1 MTKNVATKER
11 RLETARD
18 FTLAV
23 ERPEPGTA
31 VLLLAGELDLY
42 NAPEIES
49 ALAELIGT
57 ESTNGGPGGRAY
69 VPRLVV
75 DLRSVTFLD
84 STVLGLLL
92 VASRRQLAHD
102 RELLVRAG
110 PQTPMTAFRVTG
122 FDSLLAVTCMDDDAE
137 SAA

>member
-1 MTKNVATKER
+1 MMKNNSTKEL

-23 ERPEPGTA
+23 ERPEPGAA

-42 NAPEIES
+42 NAPEIEG
-49 ALAELIGT
+49 ALTELIGT
-57 ESTNGGPGGRAY
+57 EATNGGPSGRAY
-69 VPRLVV
+69 VSRVVV

-92 VASRRQLAHD
+92 GASRRQLAQG
-102 RELLVRAG
+102 RELLVVAG

-122 FDSLLAVTCMDDDAE
+122 FDSLLAVTCLDDDAVT
-137 SAA
+137 AA